1 MPYVNQH
8 AWIYQQGAFRPAQ
21 TAQVDLFGQSL
32 HYGVAAIEGIRAY
45 NTHNGPRLFKAKAH
59 FERLE
64 HSTRTVGLPF
74 TWEIPQLIELTYAL
88 LQKNNLRNA
97 YVRPLV
103 LGGQSMFLT
112 PSKTSDLVL
121 TAWEWGP
128 FLGSES
134 IRVTISRYR
143 RPDPKSFPVDTKLS
157 GSYLPC
163 LLATTEAQQKGFD
176 EALLL
181 DQEGYLGQAS
191 TNNIFIEKDGQLFTP
206 PLGQIFPGITRRTV
220 IDIAKALNIPV
231 LEKKLTL
238 EDLTQADSA
247 FLTGTATGI
256 VGIKEVDHTAYPE
269 EWSNTLGASIQRA
282 YKSLVTENENFEV
295 II

>member
-1 MPYVNQH
+1 
-8 AWIYQQGAFRPAQ
+8 
-21 TAQVDLFGQSL
+21 VDD
-32 HYGVAAIEGIRAY
+32 
-45 NTHNGPRLFKAKAH
+45 
-59 FERLE
+59 
-64 HSTRTVGLPF
+64 STIDRSSY
-74 TWEIPQLIELTYAL
+74 EL

-103 LGGQSMFLT
+103 LAGQSMFLT
-112 PSKTSDLVL
+112 PAKTSDLAL

-134 IRVTISRYR
+134 IRVTVSRYR
-143 RPDPKSFPVDTKLS
+143 RPDPKSFPIDTKLS

-181 DQEGYLGQAS
+181 DQNGYLAQAS
-191 TNNIFIEKDGQLFTP
+191 TNNIFIEKEGQLWTP
-206 PLGQIFPGITRRTV
+206 PLGHVFPGITRRTV
-220 IDIAKALNIPV
+220 IDIAKALHIEV
-231 LEKKLTL
+231 IEKPIGI
-238 EDLTQADSA
+238 EDLLKADSA

-256 VGIKEVDHTAYPE
+256 VGIKSVDEVLFPE
-269 EWSNTLGASIQRA
+269 EWTNTIGANIQRA